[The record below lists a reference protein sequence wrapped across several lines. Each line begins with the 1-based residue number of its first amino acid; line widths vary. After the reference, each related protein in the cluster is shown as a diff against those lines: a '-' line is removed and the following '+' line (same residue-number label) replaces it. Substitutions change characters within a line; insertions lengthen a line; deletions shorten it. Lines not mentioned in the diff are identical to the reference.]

1 MSVSTRHLDRVRFA
15 LSGMLVGCLLT
26 LSAVPVLAQMG
37 FSPAAVRK
45 GVLLVA
51 SPSMDDSNFHHTV
64 LLVIEHGK
72 GGTVGLILNRP
83 TDVLVSEV
91 LRDLPILKGT
101 PDRLFTGGPVEP
113 TRLILLFRLKGIRP
127 DTRQVFDGVYLGT
140 PTVLERIMA
149 QPQPTETFRAF
160 SGFAGWAPG
169 QLEGEV
175 LEGFWGI
182 LPPEGGGIF
191 DADPAT
197 LWHESVAR
205 LQVPR
210 TISY

>member
-1 MSVSTRHLDRVRFA
+1 MSS
-15 LSGMLVGCLLT
+15 MLVGCLLV
-26 LSAVPVLAQMG
+26 LVAAPVLAQRE
-37 FSPAAVRK
+37 FSPAAVKK

-51 SPSMDDSNFHHTV
+51 SPLMDDRNFHHTV

-91 LRDLPILKGT
+91 LRDLTILKGT

-127 DTRQVFDGVYLGT
+127 DTRQVFDGVYVGT

-160 SGFAGWAPG
+160 SGFAGWAPD
-169 QLEGEV
+169 QLEGEI

-182 LPPEGGGIF
+182 LPPEGGSIF

-197 LWHESVAR
+197 LWQESVAR

-210 TISY
+210 TISH